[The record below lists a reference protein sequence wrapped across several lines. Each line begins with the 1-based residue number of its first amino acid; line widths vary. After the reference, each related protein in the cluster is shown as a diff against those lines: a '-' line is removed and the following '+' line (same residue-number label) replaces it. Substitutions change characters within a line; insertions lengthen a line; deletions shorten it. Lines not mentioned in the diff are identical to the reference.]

1 MVIPNENAS
10 TIDVFKYIFSDPKY
24 RNNFLRLYLHTLPG
38 YFVLWYLLNSIQKQ
52 ILNAWLLKSSIQKD
66 METILSKLEEAVI
79 TKDVEN
85 NISFTNEKGQK
96 IVRMITKFMQN
107 KLNGTKISDKVV
119 LES

>member
-1 MVIPNENAS
+1 
-10 TIDVFKYIFSDPKY
+10 
-24 RNNFLRLYLHTLPG
+24 
-38 YFVLWYLLNSIQKQ
+38 
-52 ILNAWLLKSSIQKD
+52 